1 MGFSVSASTAVVFIG
16 LLVSVGMVYTTG
28 TNVTERVLDAQG
40 DASER
45 RLDRQNTD
53 LAVTNATYFEGNG
66 TLVLRAENR
75 GATGLGVNATDVV
88 LDNALLVNA
97 TGTTDLVAGDGL
109 AAVGQP
115 TVAVDGDTGTDLW
128 LPGET
133 LRVEVALTAAP
144 SRAALSTDGG
154 VADTE
159 VVA

>member
-1 MGFSVSASTAVVFIG
+1 
-16 LLVSVGMVYTTG
+16 MVYTTG
-28 TNVTERVLDAQG
+28 SNTAERVLDAQD

-53 LAVTNATYFEGNG
+53 LAVANVTYFEGNG
-66 TLVLRAENR
+66 TLVLEAENR
-75 GATGLGVNATDVV
+75 GATALGVDATEVV

-109 AAVGQP
+109 AASGSP
-115 TVAVDGDTGTDLW
+115 AVAVTVDGDAGTDLW

-133 LRVEVALTAAP
+133 LRVEVGLTAAP
-144 SRAALSTDGG
+144 SRAALVADGG
-154 VADTE
+154 VADTG